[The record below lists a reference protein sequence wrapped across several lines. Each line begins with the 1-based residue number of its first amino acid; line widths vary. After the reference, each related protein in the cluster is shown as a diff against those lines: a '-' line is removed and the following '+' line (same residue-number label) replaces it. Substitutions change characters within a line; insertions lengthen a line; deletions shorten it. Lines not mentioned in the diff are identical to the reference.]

1 MSRKVKRTLSL
12 VLALMMICSAMGV
25 MALAA
30 VSTEL
35 YWCEVCKDEV
45 YAEYTLESEAE
56 WEFDRIVECPYH
68 SDHDAEVYKASTK
81 CLCVNCYEEVYHY
94 NYIKYVC
101 LD

>member
-1 MSRKVKRTLSL
+1 MLRKTKRTLSL
-12 VLALMMICSAMGV
+12 VLALIMICSTMGV

-35 YWCEVCKDEV
+35 YWCEICKDEV
-45 YAEYTLESEAE
+45 YAEYTPKSEAE

-68 SDHDAEVYKASTK
+68 SDHDAKLYIAYTD
-81 CLCVNCYEEVYHY
+81 CDCVQCGETVYHY
-94 NYIKYVC
+94 DYVKYVC